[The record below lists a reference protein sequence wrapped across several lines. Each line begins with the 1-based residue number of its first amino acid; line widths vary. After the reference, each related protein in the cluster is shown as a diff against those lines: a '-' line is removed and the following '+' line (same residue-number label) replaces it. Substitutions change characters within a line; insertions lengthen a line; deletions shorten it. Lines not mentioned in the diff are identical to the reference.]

1 MEEREVERR
10 EDKPEGDQEMEEERP
25 AFGSIKQTTGS
36 NTSPLLEQ
44 VRRWGSK
51 AVSDNKDS
59 ESYLAGME
67 IDMADMSKKS
77 ETEGIKDVE
86 TQEAKDSI
94 PDVSSM
100 KSEND
105 RLAAKLETQKGKR
118 L

>member
-1 MEEREVERR
+1 
-10 EDKPEGDQEMEEERP
+10 
-25 AFGSIKQTTGS
+25 
-36 NTSPLLEQ
+36 
-44 VRRWGSK
+44 
-51 AVSDNKDS
+51 
-59 ESYLAGME
+59 
-67 IDMADMSKKS
+67 MADMSKKS